1 MRTQAVLAALVAA
14 AMTSLAPPA
23 MAGAGQLDPSFG
35 TNGIVVIPLNGPAG
49 VVAKVLQ
56 QPNGELLVAAQGS
69 AIGANNNQIV
79 LLTAAGA
86 VDTTFGVQGI
96 ATLSIADNLVEFPTD
111 MQLQPD
117 GRIVVVADV
126 AAHAAKGIPS
136 HGVVARFNANGTL
149 DTSFG
154 SGGVVALTPLDGSVA
169 DKPNVLLF
177 QPNGQIL
184 VADVSGTAEVVLR
197 LNADGTPDTSFGKR
211 GTATVSRTGGA
222 PRALALQSDGKIVA
236 IATTAHRLLPN
247 GTHDKTFAPGVVIA
261 SSALQAQTGTEP
273 PLAVQADDSYL
284 VSGTTGSIDQ
294 FFSLQRFK
302 LTNKVAKS
310 LQSVEIGFDGTQTT
324 NPSQDYANIVQPNG
338 SIVVAG
344 RYLAG
349 SDECF
354 GLGRLLRNGALD
366 TSFGSN
372 GTVTTVFPGNNALA
386 TALVLQSDGNIVV
399 AGITG
404 SSGSS
409 GSVAVARYLG
419 R

>member
-1 MRTQAVLAALVAA
+1 MKAQAVLAALVGVT
-14 AMTSLAPPA
+14 MTSLARPA

-35 TNGIVVIPLNGPAG
+35 TGGIAVIPLNGPTG
-49 VVAKVLQ
+49 VVAKILQ
-56 QPNGELLVAAQGS
+56 QSNGDLLVAAQAGTF
-69 AIGANNNQIV
+69 GANTNQIV
-79 LLTAAGA
+79 LLTATGA

-96 ATLSIADNLVEFPTD
+96 ATLSIADNLVEIPTD

-136 HGVVARFNANGTL
+136 HGVVARFNANGTP

-154 SGGVVALTPLDGSVA
+154 NAGVVALTPLDGSVA
-169 DKPNVLLF
+169 DKPTVLLV

-197 LNADGTPDTSFGKR
+197 LNTDGTPDPTFGKR
-211 GTATVSRTGGA
+211 GTATVSRSGPA
-222 PRALALQSDGKIVA
+222 PLALALQSDGKIVA

-247 GTHDKTFAPGVVIA
+247 GTHDTTVKPGVVIA
-261 SSALQAQTGTEP
+261 SSAQQAQIGAEP
-273 PLAVQADDSYL
+273 PLAIQMDDSYL

-310 LQSVEIGFDGTQTT
+310 LQSVEIGFGGTQTT
-324 NPSQDYANIVQPNG
+324 NLSQDYANIVQPNG

-344 RYLAG
+344 RFLAG
-349 SDECF
+349 SSESF
-354 GLGRLLRNGALD
+354 GLARLLRNGALD

-372 GTVTTVFPGNNALA
+372 GTVTTSLPGDDASA
-386 TALVLQSDGNIVV
+386 TALVVQSDGNIVA
-399 AGITG
+399 AGNTG
-404 SSGSS
+404 GVGS
-409 GSVAVARYLG
+409 GSVAMARYLG
-419 R
+419 H